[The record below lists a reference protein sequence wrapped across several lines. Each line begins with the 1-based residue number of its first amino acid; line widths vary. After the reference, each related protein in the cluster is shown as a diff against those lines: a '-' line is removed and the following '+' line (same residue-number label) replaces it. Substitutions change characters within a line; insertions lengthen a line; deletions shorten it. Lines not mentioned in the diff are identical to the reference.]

1 MTEKLLELTEKPEQK
16 HIEYAMPSK
25 AHTPMYL
32 MHKWWARKPHNVVRE
47 YIEQYSRKGD
57 IVLDPFCGS
66 GPTPIEAVKS
76 GRKAIAIDLDPMAT
90 FITRMTMMPTNLKKF
105 EDSFEQIKKDVEGEI
120 NTLYETICDKC
131 NGKATILATIWKE
144 KETIPEK
151 LIFFCPSCKRRK
163 KKPTSKDIQR
173 INEIGKMEIPYWY
186 PKDAKLY
193 YPDGTPFKKKE
204 KRDYV
209 YELFTKRNLIA
220 LSILYHKIEELK
232 EGTLKDLMKFT
243 FTSMVHLASKLCP
256 VAKPSPRAHWTELST
271 TSFWPVHSYW
281 VPPKFMESNVWMLF
295 ESAATGKQ
303 GILKGKHESNNE
315 IIHYREARTF
325 DDFEMKDANIMI
337 KTYNVL
343 ELTDIVH
350 PNSVDYVFTDPPYG
364 GAIQYMEL
372 STLWISWLKGEKDDK
387 RFELDFGNE
396 ITVNKKQQKSFEEYH
411 RMLYAS
417 FRKIFDVLKPGKYMT
432 VTFHSTEIKVWN
444 SIVRAVVFAGFDLEK
459 IVYQPPART
468 SAKALLQPYGSAIG
482 DYYIRFKKPRKP
494 RRKLTEANVRKERYE
509 RIVVETAEEIIAK
522 RGEPTPFT
530 HILNGII
537 PALDKSGMLL
547 RADKD
552 IAAVLREHLDREF
565 VMITVKK
572 GEKKVG
578 QKWWLKDPSSIHID
592 LVPLNERVEKAVINV
607 LNREY
612 SATFDKIIQEIFTTF
627 ANALTPDSQSVRNV
641 LEEYAK
647 VTKSGKWQ
655 LKPSIRRRE
664 NEHSMIAGYLSVLGR
679 NAGYKV
685 WIAPDEQGKSF
696 DGQPLSKLSE
706 GSLSLSNVSSGDLER
721 IKRIDVLWLKNGE
734 VAYEFDVENTTGV
747 TEAILRGSHIPTLAT
762 KFAIVI
768 PDERLKMVERKA
780 REPILESHIRKRD
793 WRIITYEK
801 LQRFY
806 NKCKAQKKVDLSEFQ
821 YIMSKPTMKLERESQ
836 TTVAEFAR

>member
-1 MTEKLLELTEKPEQK
+1 MTEKLLELTEKSEQK
-16 HIEYAMPSK
+16 HIEYAMPPK

-66 GPTPIEAVKS
+66 GPTPVEAVKS

-90 FITRMTMMPTNLKKF
+90 FITRMTMMPINLKKF
-105 EDSFEQIKKDVEGEI
+105 EDAFEQIKKNVEKKI
-120 NTLYETICDKC
+120 NSLYETTCDKC
-131 NGKATILATIWKE
+131 GRKAITLVAIWRE
-144 KETIPEK
+144 KSTTPVE
-151 LIFFCPSCKRRK
+151 LRFFCPSCKKRRK
-163 KKPTSKDIQR
+163 KPSNEDIQK
-173 INEIGKMEIPYWY
+173 INGIGRMKVPCWY
-186 PKDAKLY
+186 PKAKLR
-193 YPDGTPFKKKE
+193 YPNGEEFKEGTHIGIDKIS
-204 KRDYV
+204 D
-209 YELFTKRNLIA
+209 LFTKRNLVA
-220 LSILYHKIEELK
+220 LSIIFHEIESLE
-232 EGTLKDLMKFT
+232 ENEIKDLMKFA
-243 FTSMVHLASKLCP
+243 FTSMVHLASKMTP
-256 VAKPSPRAHWTELST
+256 DRPTRPYS
-271 TSFWPVHSYW
+271 SFWPVHRYW
-281 VPPKFMESNVWMLF
+281 IPPQFMESNVWVRF
-295 ESAATGKQ
+295 ESATTGKQ

-350 PNSVDYVFTDPPYG
+350 SNSVDYVFTDPPYG

-372 STLWISWLKGEKDDK
+372 STLWVSWLKGENDDK
-387 RFELDFGNE
+387 RFELDFDNE

-432 VTFHSTEIKVWN
+432 VTFHSTDIKVWN

-482 DYYIRFKKPRKP
+482 DYYIRFRKPRKP
-494 RRKLTEANVRKERYE
+494 RRKLTEEDVHKEQYE

-552 IAAVLREHLDREF
+552 IAAVLREHLDKEF
-565 VMITVKK
+565 VLIIVKK

-612 SATFDKIIQEIFTTF
+612 SATFDKILQEIFTTF
-627 ANALTPDSQSVRNV
+627 ANALTPDSQSVRDV
-641 LEEYAK
+641 LGEYAN

-664 NEHSMIAGYLSVLGR
+664 NEHSMIAGYLGVLGR

-685 WIAPDEQGKSF
+685 WIAPDERGKSF

-706 GSLSLSNVSSGDLER
+706 RSLSLSNVSSDDLER
-721 IKRIDVLWLKNGE
+721 IKRIDVLWIKNGG

-747 TEAILRGSHIPTLAT
+747 TEAILRGSHISTLAT

-768 PDERLKMVERKA
+768 PDERLKMVERKF

-793 WRIITYEK
+793 WRIITYGK

-836 TTVAEFAR
+836 TTVTEFAR